1 MRQTHW
7 KGTTRAGIVLLCAIA
22 LLVGATPVTA
32 APDENLDLAL
42 CARDENTFTL
52 NIDNSYFPLPVGQQ
66 WVYSGQEQGT
76 TLGLRI
82 TVLDETET
90 LYTGKR
96 KVDTRVVEELEW
108 EDADGDGVVDADEAL
123 IEISRNFYAQADDG
137 TVCYFGE
144 DVDIYEDGV
153 VVSNEGAWRADA
165 AGNAPGIYH
174 AGGAAAGHDVP
185 AGGRTGDRYGR
196 GDDHQGGEDSH
207 GAGGHVHADDHRARL
222 QPTRRQQGHKGL
234 RSRHGPDQRR
244 RARPCQ
250 LLTRPRAHR
259 PFPVSGLLRAG
270 DRSPHTLP
278 PMPRADAVAG
288 VLSFLLVALLGFD
301 EGGFSPPSWIWSAAL
316 LAAAAGALFT
326 GRAAKPAL
334 LETWLLAALAGLLA
348 WTLVSTAWSLDPSA
362 SVLESERLLLY
373 LAAAAALVLLARR
386 SSPAPMLA
394 GALCAVAALCLVG
407 LVDVLV
413 GNDPVGA
420 VSADP
425 GSSLRLSE
433 PVGYANAVAILA
445 VMGVLLALGL
455 ASRDR
460 RAAVR
465 AACFALVPLLLATLY
480 FTYGRGAWLAL
491 GLGLGV
497 ALAVGPNRRALALAG
512 LAAAPVAL
520 AAVFAAAALDHQ
532 AALAALLALCA
543 GAAAVVG
550 IWLPGLDRSLD
561 RRLGLALTGA
571 AVAAAVLVIVGA
583 GGPIALARDAYRSF
597 TTPTDAASGS
607 GRLLTL
613 AGSSRVDYWR
623 VAWHDVENHPA
634 LGSGAGSYRRYW
646 LRHRPVPQPARD
658 AHSLYLETLAEL
670 GPIGLVLLLAALG
683 LPVAAAVT
691 ARDSLTPAALGPY
704 AAYLAHAGQDWDW
717 ELPVVTLAAL
727 VCAIALLV
735 ASRKQEEAL
744 PPPIRAVAGAAA
756 TLLAALALAAYPGN
770 RELALAEAGSERAA
784 RRAARLQPWSC
795 EPWRLLGEARLA
807 RGDVEG
813 ARDAFLEG
821 LERDDGEWEL
831 WLDLALATEG
841 RERERALREAARL
854 NPLEPDLRELA
865 AAGR

>member
-1 MRQTHW
+1 
-7 KGTTRAGIVLLCAIA
+7 
-22 LLVGATPVTA
+22 
-32 APDENLDLAL
+32 
-42 CARDENTFTL
+42 
-52 NIDNSYFPLPVGQQ
+52 
-66 WVYSGQEQGT
+66 
-76 TLGLRI
+76 
-82 TVLDETET
+82 
-90 LYTGKR
+90 
-96 KVDTRVVEELEW
+96 
-108 EDADGDGVVDADEAL
+108 
-123 IEISRNFYAQADDG
+123 
-137 TVCYFGE
+137 
-144 DVDIYEDGV
+144 
-153 VVSNEGAWRADA
+153 
-165 AGNAPGIYH
+165 
-174 AGGAAAGHDVP
+174 
-185 AGGRTGDRYGR
+185 
-196 GDDHQGGEDSH
+196 
-207 GAGGHVHADDHRARL
+207 
-222 QPTRRQQGHKGL
+222 
-234 RSRHGPDQRR
+234 
-244 RARPCQ
+244 
-250 LLTRPRAHR
+250 
-259 PFPVSGLLRAG
+259 
-270 DRSPHTLP
+270 
-278 PMPRADAVAG
+278 MPRADAVAG

-455 ASRDR
+455 ASRER

-561 RRLGLALTGA
+561 RRLGLALAGA
-571 AVAAAVLVIVGA
+571 AVAAAVLVIAGA

-613 AGSSRVDYWR
+613 AGAAASTTGASPGTTSRITRRSARAPAAIGATGIATGRCRSRHGTRTASISRPSPSSGRS
-623 VAWHDVENHPA
+623 A
-634 LGSGAGSYRRYW
+634 S
-646 LRHRPVPQPARD
+646 
-658 AHSLYLETLAEL
+658 
-670 GPIGLVLLLAALG
+670 VLLLVALG
-683 LPVAAAVT
+683 APVAAAIT
-691 ARDSLTPAALGPY
+691 RGDSLRPPRSARTPPSSPTPPRTGTGSCPLSRSPRSCALPPARG
-704 AAYLAHAGQDWDW
+704 LRTRTTGR
-717 ELPVVTLAAL
+717 LPDPPGWRAPAPPPWLAAL
-727 VCAIALLV
+727 V
-735 ASRKQEEAL
+735 
-744 PPPIRAVAGAAA
+744 
-756 TLLAALALAAYPGN
+756 LAAYR
-770 RELALAEAGSERAA
+770 RESRARPRRVGLGAIGATGRPPAAVVVRALAPPGRGTARA
-784 RRAARLQPWSC
+784 RRRRGRTHRLPRGSRARRRRLGALGRPGAC
-795 EPWRLLGEARLA
+795 ERGPRARA
-807 RGDVEG
+807 R
-813 ARDAFLEG
+813 A
-821 LERDDGEWEL
+821 
-831 WLDLALATEG
+831 
-841 RERERALREAARL
+841 REAARL
-854 NPLEPDLRELA
+854 NPRDPDPPTCRE
-865 AAGR
+865 